1 MGDFKNKAASYEMD
15 MVHGPITSKVLIFTV
30 PLVLTGI
37 LQLLFNAA
45 DVAVVGQ
52 FSSSNSVAAI
62 GSTSS
67 LINLLISL
75 FMGIGVGVNVLVA
88 RYYAIDHKKDVSE
101 TVHTSIA
108 VSLIAGTLLAI
119 TGIVLARRLLVLM
132 GSPDDVIDLST
143 LYIRIYFL
151 NMPANIIYNT
161 GASILRAVGDT
172 KRPLYFLIISGSIN
186 VFLNLITVIFFHMDV
201 AGVALATSVSIY
213 VSAALIMLTLIRSSG
228 SFAFSWKKMKI
239 TPDKLKKIL
248 IVGLPAGLQG
258 TVFSISNVLIQSSI
272 NSFGSIAMA
281 GNAAS
286 GNIEGFVYVSM
297 NSFYQAC
304 VTFTSQNYGVRDME
318 RVKKVLKNCLVLVMI
333 TGLILGNS
341 AYFFGNT
348 LLSVFTRDP
357 EAIAFGLKRL
367 SVICT
372 LYFLCGMMDTV
383 CGSVRGLGSSLAPM
397 IVSVVGVCMLRILWI
412 FTVFQIPGL
421 HNLVV
426 LYFSYPITWIVTFTA
441 HLVTYL
447 ILMKK
452 IKTRA
457 V

>member
-1 MGDFKNKAASYEMD
+1 MGGFKNKAASYEMD
-15 MVHGPITSKVLIFTV
+15 MVHGPITSKVLMFTV

-412 FTVFQIPGL
+412 FTVFQIPGF

>member
-52 FSSSNSVAAI
+52 FSSSTSVAAI

-119 TGIVLARRLLVLM
+119 TGIMLARRLLVLM

-186 VFLNLITVIFFHMDV
+186 VLLNLITVIFFHMDV

-412 FTVFQIPGL
+412 FTVFQIPGF

>member
-1 MGDFKNKAASYEMD
+1 MGGFKNKAASYEMD

-186 VFLNLITVIFFHMDV
+186 VFLNLITVIFLHMDV

-213 VSAALIMLTLIRSSG
+213 VSAALIMLTLMRSSG

-341 AYFFGNT
+341 AYFFGNA

-452 IKTRA
+452 IKTRT

>member
-412 FTVFQIPGL
+412 FTVFQIPGF

>member
-1 MGDFKNKAASYEMD
+1 MGGFKNKAASYEMD
-15 MVHGPITSKVLIFTV
+15 MVHGPITSKVLMFTV

-172 KRPLYFLIISGSIN
+172 KRPLYFLITSGSIN

-341 AYFFGNT
+341 AYFFGNA

-412 FTVFQIPGL
+412 FTIFQIPGF

-441 HLVTYL
+441 HLITYL

>member
-186 VFLNLITVIFFHMDV
+186 VLLNLITVIFFHMDV

-452 IKTRA
+452 IKTRT

>member
-1 MGDFKNKAASYEMD
+1 MENLKRKADSYEMD
-15 MVHGPITSKVLIFTV
+15 MVSGPLTPKVLIFTV
-30 PLVLTGI
+30 PLILTGV

-88 RYYAIDHKKDVSE
+88 RYYAIDNKKDVSE

-108 VSLIAGTLLAI
+108 VSLIAGTFLAAAGFIFARKLL
-119 TGIVLARRLLVLM
+119 LLM

-172 KRPLYFLIISGSIN
+172 KRPLYFLIISGTIN
-186 VFLNLITVIFFHMDV
+186 VILNLVTVIFFHMDV

-213 VSAALIMLTLIRSSG
+213 ISAALIMLTLMKSSG
-228 SFAFSWKKMKI
+228 SFSFSWKKMKI
-239 TPDKLKKIL
+239 TPDKFKKIL

-281 GNAAS
+281 GNAAG

-297 NSFYQAC
+297 NAFYQAC
-304 VTFTSQNYGVRDME
+304 VTFTSQNYGVRNTD
-318 RVKKVLKNCLVLVMI
+318 RVKKVLRTCLILVML
-333 TGLILGNS
+333 TGLVLGNS
-341 AYFFGNT
+341 AYFFGET
-348 LLSVFTRDP
+348 LLSIFTRDP

-383 CGSVRGLGSSLAPM
+383 CGSVRGLGYSLAPM
-397 IVSVVGVCMLRILWI
+397 LVSIVGVCMLRILWI
-412 FTVFQIPGL
+412 FTIFQMPEFHGL
-421 HNLVV
+421 TV
-426 LYFSYPITWIVTFTA
+426 LYFSYPITWVITFTA
-441 HLVTYL
+441 HLITYL

-452 IKTRA
+452 ICARPA
-457 V
+457 

>member
-1 MGDFKNKAASYEMD
+1 MGDFKNKATSYEMD

-341 AYFFGNT
+341 AYFFGNV

-383 CGSVRGLGSSLAPM
+383 CGSVRGLGYSLAPM

-412 FTVFQIPGL
+412 FTVFQIPRF

-452 IKTRA
+452 IKTRT